1 MRDHRSLWKNFF
13 IVCGGLLTCLTLGSA
28 AAHAQTTRAPVVL
41 VLGDSLSA
49 GYGLPAGTGWVD
61 LLRARLQN
69 FRSTHV
75 DYTVV
80 NASISGETSSGG
92 LSRLPA
98 LLQQH
103 HPAIVLIELGAND
116 GLRGLPLDLLR
127 NNLAQMI
134 ESSQRS
140 GARVVLIGT
149 QLPGNYG
156 KAYVESFAALFPQLA
171 KKYRIGLVP
180 SLFAKLHFD
189 PTHFQ
194 ADRLHPNASA
204 QALILDTAW
213 PTLQPLF
220 NK

>member
-1 MRDHRSLWKNFF
+1 MRDYGTLWKNFF
-13 IVCGGLLTCLTLGSA
+13 IVCGGLLLCLTLGSA
-28 AAHAQTTRAPVVL
+28 AAAHAQTARTAVVL

-49 GYGLPAGTGWVD
+49 GYGLPVGTGWVD
-61 LLRARLQN
+61 LLRARLHSSQN
-69 FRSTHV
+69 ARV

-103 HPAIVLIELGAND
+103 RPAVVVIELGAND

-134 ESSQRS
+134 ESSLRG

-171 KKYRIGLVP
+171 KKYRISLVP
-180 SLFAKLHFD
+180 SLFAKLRFD

-194 ADRLHPNASA
+194 PDRLHPNATA

-213 PTLQPLF
+213 PTLQPLL
-220 NK
+220 K